1 MSPVQLNSLIVA
13 AASAAIAA
21 GGAVQTVVP
30 LSLATASPASARVKL
45 TKHGALDSAPLI
57 RTS

>member
-21 GGAVQTVVP
+21 GGAAQTVVP
-30 LSLATASPASARVKL
+30 LSLAAASPASARAKL
-45 TKHGALDSAPLI
+45 TKHGTLDSSPVAVA
-57 RTS
+57 S